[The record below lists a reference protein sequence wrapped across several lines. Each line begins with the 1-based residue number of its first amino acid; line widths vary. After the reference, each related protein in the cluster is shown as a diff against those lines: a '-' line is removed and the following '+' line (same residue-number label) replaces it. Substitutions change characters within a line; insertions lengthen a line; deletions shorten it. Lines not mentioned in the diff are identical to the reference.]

1 MLMYNFNFEE
11 TEQKSLE
18 RRQWVK
24 VYSFLEDMIGNAA
37 TIQQIVQSS
46 ERAELC
52 IDNAK
57 WNVQNV

>member
-1 MLMYNFNFEE
+1 MLMYNFNFVE

-52 IDNAK
+52 IDNVK

>member
-11 TEQKSLE
+11 TEQKSSE

>member
-1 MLMYNFNFEE
+1 MLMYNFNFVE

-24 VYSFLEDMIGNAA
+24 VYSFLEDMIRNAA
-37 TIQQIVQSS
+37 INQQIVQTS
-46 ERAELC
+46 EPAELC
-52 IDNAK
+52 IENAK